1 MATAPAAT
9 LDVSI
14 KGPLVRHIITLADS
28 KRILGI
34 RYSDWLLGA
43 PSIET
48 GIAASSM
55 AQDEWGHARL
65 LYAML
70 KDLGVDPTPVERD
83 RPAAEYA
90 NLDPL
95 DEPFSDWA
103 AVVAGMVAVDTALST
118 ALEELAA
125 GSFEPA
131 RARIPK
137 MLMEEAFH
145 RDLGYAWFKRLA
157 GGSAEATDR
166 LRSSLLAALPRTL
179 AWLEPDDAS
188 FQTLVR
194 TGVVREGASERYWL
208 QYGPLFEGVGVRAS
222 DVEPERGGWDAA
234 RSRGPGH
241 PDLQAVEQARGDRNR
256 ALLVE

>member
-1 MATAPAAT
+1 MSTPSSGI
-9 LDVSI
+9 DVSI
-14 KGPLVRHIITLADS
+14 KKPLIRHIITLADS

-70 KDLGVDPTPVERD
+70 KDLGTDPGPVERD

-90 NLDPL
+90 SVDPL
-95 DEPFSDWA
+95 DQRLPDWA
-103 AVVAGMVAVDTALST
+103 AVVSAMVSVDTAVSV
-118 ALEELAA
+118 ALESFAA

-131 RARIPK
+131 RSRIPK
-137 MLMEEAFH
+137 MLLEEAFH
-145 RDLGYAWFKRLA
+145 RDLGHAWFRRLA
-157 GGSAEATDR
+157 SGSAEATSR
-166 LRSSLLAALPRTL
+166 LAASLREMLPRTL
-179 AWLEPDDAS
+179 AWLEPDDEPFRA
-188 FQTLVR
+188 LVR
-194 TGVVREGASERYWL
+194 AGLVSEGAGERFWSH
-208 QYGPLFEGVGVRAS
+208 YGAMFEGVGVSRAS
-222 DVEPERGGWDAA
+222 VEPDRAGWDET

-241 PDLQAVEQARGDRNR
+241 PDAQAVEQARGDKNR